1 MVDITDK
8 PQAISM
14 TRITQVAV
22 LEEFNLF
29 LLISDKSLIAY
40 HLDVIT
46 AGPTST
52 VDSSRKAPQKLS
64 GSRDVGFFVAGRMKD
79 RTLVFYKKRDNLSST
94 FKVLEPIYQ
103 KSSER
108 KRAGYFKRGSTEFF
122 REFDDF
128 YIPTECTGINLFT
141 SSLAVSTAR
150 GFEVLSLER
159 KVPQSVPEVQGESV
173 QNIVRHIKDQ
183 RALCMLR
190 LSEAEFLL
198 CYANCAVYVNK
209 HGEISRSVIMEFVG
223 TAQTAALS
231 GAYLV
236 LFDTDFIEIRNAQN
250 GRLKQIIA
258 GREIKCLDDGG
269 EYNAGLNRPPVPVG
283 NGSVYGSSAAGG
295 RTVKA
300 VMQHPENERT
310 QIVVEL
316 VLNNEMKEG

>member
-79 RTLVFYKKRDNLSST
+79 RTLVFYKKRDNLSSN

-150 GFEVLSLER
+150 GF
-159 KVPQSVPEVQGESV
+159 
-173 QNIVRHIKDQ
+173 
-183 RALCMLR
+183 
-190 LSEAEFLL
+190 
-198 CYANCAVYVNK
+198 
-209 HGEISRSVIMEFVG
+209 
-223 TAQTAALS
+223 
-231 GAYLV
+231 
-236 LFDTDFIEIRNAQN
+236 
-250 GRLKQIIA
+250 
-258 GREIKCLDDGG
+258 
-269 EYNAGLNRPPVPVG
+269 
-283 NGSVYGSSAAGG
+283 
-295 RTVKA
+295 
-300 VMQHPENERT
+300 
-310 QIVVEL
+310 
-316 VLNNEMKEG
+316 